1 MFPKN
6 KFEKIEINTTGVV
19 LFFNKLSKREI
30 SFEELDRVY
39 FKSIKI
45 ELLYEFLLIAVCL
58 CLMLSSLFYLPLDY
72 VQFIPIIIIAIVVV
86 KVSSY
91 KKYKL
96 FLMLKNGQTLYISIP
111 KKLKYSMLDVFHA
124 VEKKIYECKINNAD
138 TIFNLR
144 K

>member
-30 SFEELDRVY
+30 SFEELDKVY

-72 VQFIPIIIIAIVVV
+72 VQFIPIII
-86 KVSSY
+86 
-91 KKYKL
+91 
-96 FLMLKNGQTLYISIP
+96 MQ
-111 KKLKYSMLDVFHA
+111 
-124 VEKKIYECKINNAD
+124 
-138 TIFNLR
+138 
-144 K
+144 